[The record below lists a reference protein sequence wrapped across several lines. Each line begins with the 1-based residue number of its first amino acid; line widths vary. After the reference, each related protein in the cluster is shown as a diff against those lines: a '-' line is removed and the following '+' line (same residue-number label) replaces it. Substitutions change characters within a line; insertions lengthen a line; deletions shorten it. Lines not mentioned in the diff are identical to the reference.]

1 RNKVIMIG
9 VRSFSLDERTEAGR
23 EGADMI
29 FREEVEDKK
38 KISGLLQKIRGKKV
52 YISIDMDVFDPSIAP
67 GVGTPQPNGLYYGE
81 ILSILRQI
89 IGRSSLVGADVN
101 EVRPLNDDKST
112 EILAAKLVQDM
123 ISMNERKLR

>member
-1 RNKVIMIG
+1 
-9 VRSFSLDERTEAGR
+9 
-23 EGADMI
+23 
-29 FREEVEDKK
+29 
-38 KISGLLQKIRGKKV
+38 IRGKKV

-67 GVGTPQPNGLYYGE
+67 GVGTPQPNGLHYGE
-81 ILSILRQI
+81 TLHILRQI